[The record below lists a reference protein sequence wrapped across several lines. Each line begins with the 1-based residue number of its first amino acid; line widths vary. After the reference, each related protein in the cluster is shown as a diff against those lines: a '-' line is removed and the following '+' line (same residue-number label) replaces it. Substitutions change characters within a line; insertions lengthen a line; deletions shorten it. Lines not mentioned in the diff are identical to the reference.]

1 MIFLIEWQWIWF
13 KNYVDPENHPVGRYI
28 NENPQNFVTFKI
40 VFSINGQSSMLS
52 NKEKTYTLFVYR
64 YNIFSVIDPNEI
76 LTLYNDRTQFQ
87 QHMYVYGWFSPS

>member
-1 MIFLIEWQWIWF
+1 M
-13 KNYVDPENHPVGRYI
+13 YI

-87 QHMYVYGWFSPS
+87 QHMYVYG